1 MSQEIGYARVSK
13 TEQHLA
19 LQVDALKKRNIHVVS
34 LTEDVNTS
42 TPTGMLFFQLIAMLA
57 EFEHN
62 IISERTKTDL
72 EAARARGRTGGRPKL
87 QADDIK
93 IAIAKQLHASNSTK
107 VKEICHTL
115 HISKATLYRYL
126 KM

>member
-1 MSQEIGYARVSK
+1 MRLTRTKSPACRNLIAHRVG
-13 TEQHLA
+13 
-19 LQVDALKKRNIHVVS
+19 
-34 LTEDVNTS
+34 
-42 TPTGMLFFQLIAMLA
+42 PTGMLFFQLIAMLA

-62 IISERTKTDL
+62 LISERTKAGLD
-72 EAARARGRTGGRPKL
+72 AARARGRTGGRPKL
-87 QADDIK
+87 KIDDIK

-107 VKEICHTL
+107 VKEICRTL

>member
-1 MSQEIGYARVSK
+1 
-13 TEQHLA
+13 
-19 LQVDALKKRNIHVVS
+19 
-34 LTEDVNTS
+34 
-42 TPTGMLFFQLIAMLA
+42 MLFFQLIAMLA

-62 IISERTKTDL
+62 IISERTKAGL
-72 EAARARGRTGGRPKL
+72 EAARARGRKGGRPKL
-87 QADDIK
+87 KADAVK

-115 HISKATLYRYL
+115 HISKATLYQYL